1 MPRKEK
7 AKEQC
12 DVRIFLTCLPPIL
25 FLLPCKA
32 PGVKAEFLFEECHAA
47 GSFPATRE
55 GVGERCPHSS
65 LGSVVLGEQERLLT
79 QREGVRVP
87 PTTFIYSKIH
97 LEPLLL
103 LSPFWCS
110 MLWEPGTCKLAWRQS
125 EEMTGEQGRAD
136 PGMRREQLELKH
148 HLRYP
153 VLSLHCRMLAH
164 SYLLCA
170 SSFLC
175 LEHYVAILQ
184 RLSQINSWL
193 IFSEHYFLRKDFPDL
208 LGTLS
213 SPCPMISWTL
223 TTPAQVLEN

>member
-1 MPRKEK
+1 MPASNFVSAPLQSSRCKSWVP
-7 AKEQC
+7 
-12 DVRIFLTCLPPIL
+12 VRRMPCSRELPSNKRGCGGAVSTQ
-25 FLLPCKA
+25 LPGFRGTGRAREVANTKR
-32 PGVKAEFLFEECHAA
+32 
-47 GSFPATRE
+47 GSK
-55 GVGERCPHSS
+55 SS
-65 LGSVVLGEQERLLT
+65 PT
-79 QREGVRVP
+79 
-87 PTTFIYSKIH
+87 TTFIYSKIH

-103 LSPFWCS
+103 LSPFLCS

-153 VLSLHCRMLAH
+153 VLSLHCRMLTH

-193 IFSEHYFLRKDFPDL
+193 IFSERYFLRKDFPDL

-213 SPCPMISWTL
+213 FPLSNDLMDLDYPSTSTGKFEISNFSIK
-223 TTPAQVLEN
+223 AARS